1 MNNISF
7 PKTKPWRS
15 EKHRRLVA
23 SLPCVVT
30 GRHGPSQCGHVNFN
44 KGMGT
49 KACDSL
55 TFPISPDAHR
65 EHDQGGNLTREER
78 WRREWEYVD
87 ATRALLIQR
96 NQWSV
101 EAETA
106 YKIAIQP
113 LARVVHADREAA

>member
-1 MNNISF
+1 MLI
-7 PKTKPWRS
+7 PKIKPWRS
-15 EKHRRLVA
+15 EKHRRNVA

-30 GRHGPSQCGHVNFN
+30 GMPGPSQCGHINFG

-65 EHDQGGNLTREER
+65 DHDQGGMTREDR
-78 WRREWEYVD
+78 WLREWEYVD
-87 ATRALLIQR
+87 ATRALMIQK
-96 NQWSV
+96 NLWTP
-101 EAETA
+101 EAEAA

-113 LARVVHADREAA
+113 LARVVHADKEIA

>member
-1 MNNISF
+1 MLI
-7 PKTKPWRS
+7 PKIKPWRS

-30 GRHGPSQCGHVNFN
+30 GKPGPNQCGHANFG
-44 KGMGT
+44 KGMST
-49 KACDSL
+49 KVCDSL

-65 EHDQGGNLTREER
+65 YHDQGGMSREDR

-87 ATRALLIQR
+87 ATRALMIQQ
-96 NQWSV
+96 NLWSP
-101 EAETA
+101 EAEAA

-113 LARVVHADREAA
+113 LARVVHAEAEVA